1 MLGML
6 LFWMYIISVLL
17 VILII
22 KFSDLKEDVKH
33 RPQAVFALIFLPMVN
48 TLIVVI
54 GIGSLIG
61 DLVNRFII
69 TKVST
74 KFINWLCK

>member
-1 MLGML
+1 MIGMI

-22 KFSDLKEDVKH
+22 KFSDLKEDVEHSPK
-33 RPQAVFALIFLPMVN
+33 AAFALIFLPMVN

-61 DLVNRFII
+61 DLANRFII